1 MNDNRCPF
9 FDKKFSGIVDNGD
22 GTSTVERV
30 GRCRKAQLG
39 CECNGVRSY
48 CDYYADIRTEHNR
61 IEDNAPVMHGVN
73 IIIKYDV
80 GNPIG
85 DYTIGWK
92 KQIGKNTYGDYI
104 RVTDGRDIKDVMREY
119 FPLMVEQIEQVIE
132 TVSEKGGGE
141 V

>member
-1 MNDNRCPF
+1 MNDNRCPHYE
-9 FDKKFSGIVDNGD
+9 KKCMGIVDNDNG
-22 GTSTVERV
+22 SATVKTV
-30 GRCRKAQLG
+30 GRCRKAQLS

-48 CDYYADIRTEHNR
+48 CDYFGDIRTEHKR
-61 IEDNAPVMHGVN
+61 LEGVAPVMHGVN

-104 RVTDGRDIKDVMREY
+104 KVDRKIPIENVITEYISEIKK
-119 FPLMVEQIEQVIE
+119 QISQVI
-132 TVSEKGGGE
+132 VSLKEKGGE
-141 V
+141 

>member
-30 GRCRKAQLG
+30 GRCRKAQLS

-48 CDYYADIRTEHNR
+48 CDYYADIRTEYKR

-80 GNPIG
+80 GNPLG

-92 KQIGKNTYGDYI
+92 KRIGKNTYGDYI
-104 RVTDGRDIKDVMREY
+104 KVDQNIPIENVITEYISEIKK
-119 FPLMVEQIEQVIE
+119 QISQVI
-132 TVSEKGGGE
+132 VSLKEKGGGE